1 MYTLKLCSGFGR
13 FHTNKPDPAKPKKRL
28 QPYAAVAWEDII
40 PTLKDPPTVEKTCA
54 QWLIPSTLLSRS
66 IVAQKAN
73 GQFALLWADLDK
85 NPPSFDVI
93 GAILIDAGI
102 DTFELYSS
110 RSATLDNQKCRLVI
124 PLSELLD
131 AESWRIQQ
139 KALNNLL
146 DLSGI
151 VPDRANENANQIFF
165 LPNRGE
171 FYCHAYKVADDKLRY
186 TNPPTADK
194 GAL

>member
-1 MYTLKLCSGFGR
+1 METLKMCSGFGQC
-13 FHTNKPDPAKPKKRL
+13 HTNEFDPAKPHKRL
-28 QPYAAVAWEDII
+28 QPYTTVSWKDVI
-40 PTLKDPPTVEKTCA
+40 PLLQDPPTVEKARA

-66 IVAQKAN
+66 LDAQKAE
-73 GQFALLWADLDK
+73 GRFVLLWGDMDDH
-85 NPPSFDVI
+85 PPSYDVI

-102 DTFELYSS
+102 EVFDLYSS
-110 RSATLDNQKCRLVI
+110 RSATIENQKCRLVI
-124 PLSELLD
+124 PLPELLD

-146 DLSGI
+146 ELSGI
-151 VPDRANENANQIFF
+151 IPDRSNESANQIFF

-171 FYCHAYKVADDKLRY
+171 FYRHAFRVVDDRLRY
-186 TNPPTADK
+186 SK